1 MAVSGVSV
9 VLTPSLMR
17 LRVVTSPPKKR
28 RVRILMEV
36 WFMKKFLK
44 RLFHREPK
52 TIVIHDHDEWLRM
65 LDKEL
70 G

>member
-9 VLTPSLMR
+9 VLTPALMR
-17 LRVVTSPPKKR
+17 LRPVTSRAVKR

-36 WFMKKFLK
+36 WFVKKFLK
-44 RLFHREPK
+44 RLFRREPK
-52 TIVIHDHDEWLRM
+52 IIVIHDHDEWLRM
-65 LDKEL
+65 LDNEL

>member
-1 MAVSGVSV
+1 
-9 VLTPSLMR
+9 
-17 LRVVTSPPKKR
+17 
-28 RVRILMEV
+28 MEV

-44 RLFHREPK
+44 RLFRREPK
-52 TIVIHDHDEWLRM
+52 AIVIHDHDEWLRV